1 VSALLFALRRDKIDI
16 LVDTRAVGCSGL
28 SKLWPLIHLPAILC
42 GRGPVALILDTA
54 LRSAAIAGDFDSF
67 VEGMP
72 ASLDSALRA
81 NAANIAKLVGRDRRL
96 EVYAAGI
103 SPSTSRATVYSYAL
117 TDVEAASARYERV
130 DEDFLIAAPWVEEE
144 LGPMPEISG
153 VGMSDDDLRQ
163 LLRIIHLRQV
173 DLMNS
178 LWAEGSAGGRRV
190 LVTITAGSITSEI
203 EEMGRFS

>member
-1 VSALLFALRRDKIDI
+1 
-16 LVDTRAVGCSGL
+16 
-28 SKLWPLIHLPAILC
+28 
-42 GRGPVALILDTA
+42 
-54 LRSAAIAGDFDSF
+54 
-67 VEGMP
+67 
-72 ASLDSALRA
+72 
-81 NAANIAKLVGRDRRL
+81 
-96 EVYAAGI
+96 
-103 SPSTSRATVYSYAL
+103 
-117 TDVEAASARYERV
+117 
-130 DEDFLIAAPWVEEE
+130 
-144 LGPMPEISG
+144 MPEISG